1 MKANGEDAPVVPP
14 CYWVEHFPIFDEL
27 KNLSLIIHKK
37 ECHTCLKLYE
47 MNIDWT
53 INKWITRF
61 INFWFRKTRMLIE
74 IDFEMCQK
82 HHHTLHFYT

>member
-47 MNIDWT
+47 MNIDW
-53 INKWITRF
+53 
-61 INFWFRKTRMLIE
+61 
-74 IDFEMCQK
+74 
-82 HHHTLHFYT
+82 